1 MTSQQDLFA
10 DSEYPDELEDRN
22 TLSQEIEDLHQH
34 ESSSDTL
41 SSSLL
46 SGWNKRAAPTKKKAT
61 PSTHQPVPLVKKPGR
76 KRQAPTPDEDE
87 DDDEEEAS
95 QVIPSAL
102 VKGEKLTSQQEED
115 AMEWYRDHP
124 DLYAKKSPRYMDT
137 SHKTRLFDAQAKR
150 MGIRC
155 KYNIVNFVSYIN
167 LQNSSSKKFPFF
179 FFFFS
184 DLRCF
189 NLLKVANSLYLFI
202 KSKYTNGIVCIIYK
216 YNFCFRVIK

>member
-10 DSEYPDELEDRN
+10 DSEYPDEVEDRN
-22 TLSQEIEDLHQH
+22 TLSQEIEEDLHHHH
-34 ESSSDTL
+34 ESQDSDNTQ

-46 SGWNKRAAPTKKKAT
+46 QLSSWNKRAAVKKKTT
-61 PSTHQPVPLVKKPGR
+61 PSTLAVPIVKKPGR
-76 KRQAPTPDEDE
+76 KRQAPATTADE
-87 DDDEEEAS
+87 DDDDDEDEAS

-137 SHKTRLFDAQAKR
+137 SHKTRLFDTQAKK

-155 KYNIVNFVSYIN
+155 KYNIVFLLI
-167 LQNSSSKKFPFF
+167 LLFF
-179 FFFFS
+179 FLVIFLVFC
-184 DLRCF
+184 L
-189 NLLKVANSLYLFI
+189 VIFI
-202 KSKYTNGIVCIIYK
+202 FTFLAIRSIKYCICPKNRLPDFDECSRFEGY
-216 YNFCFRVIK
+216 

>member
-10 DSEYPDELEDRN
+10 DSEYPEELEERN
-22 TLSQEIEDLHQH
+22 TLSQEMEDLPL
-34 ESSSDTL
+34 ESSQDSDTP

-46 SGWNKRAAPTKKKAT
+46 SGWKKRAAPTKKLST
-61 PSTHQPVPLVKKPGR
+61 PSTVPLVKKPGR
-76 KRQAPTPDEDE
+76 KRQAPTPDED

-115 AMEWYRDHP
+115 AMEWYRAHP
-124 DLYAKKSPRYMDT
+124 ELYAKKSPRYMDT

-155 KYNIVNFVSYIN
+155 KYNIVNFVSYLN
-167 LQNSSSKKFPFF
+167 LQNSRSKKFPFF

-184 DLRCF
+184 D
-189 NLLKVANSLYLFI
+189 FI
-202 KSKYTNGIVCIIYK
+202 M
-216 YNFCFRVIK
+216 F

>member
-10 DSEYPDELEDRN
+10 DSEYPDELEERN
-22 TLSQEIEDLHQH
+22 TLSQEMEDLPL
-34 ESSSDTL
+34 ESSQDSDTP

-46 SGWNKRAAPTKKKAT
+46 SGWKKRAAPTKKLST
-61 PSTHQPVPLVKKPGR
+61 PSTVPLVKKPGR

-124 DLYAKKSPRYMDT
+124 ELYAKKSPRYMDT

-179 FFFFS
+179 FFF
-184 DLRCF
+184 LVILLCF
-189 NLLKVANSLYLFI
+189 DLLKVANSLYLFI
-202 KSKYTNGIVCIIYK
+202 KSKYTNGIVCVIYK
-216 YNFCFRVIK
+216 YNFCFRVIQ